1 MIKMTA
7 IKIENLSFKY
17 NEDESENV
25 LNNISLSI
33 EQGEYVTIIGHNG
46 SGKSTLAKLIIGL
59 ISAKS
64 GSIHVFG
71 EELKEE
77 TVRSIRHKVG
87 IVFQNPDNQ
96 FIGATVRDDIAFGLE
111 NHSVPHEDMEAIIT
125 EFAQKVNMSEF
136 LDKEPAQLSGGQK
149 QRVAIAGVLAMNPD
163 IIIMDESTA
172 MLDPRGKK
180 EIIDLTKKIKETK
193 PSLTVV
199 SITHDIEEANYAD
212 RVIVLNKG
220 EIIFNDIPSKVFE
233 NHEVLKFIGLD
244 IPFFDNL
251 KIELCKN
258 NIDVSKC
265 RTLEEIKEKLCQ

>member
-1 MIKMTA
+1 MTA

-17 NEDESENV
+17 NQEDNENV
-25 LNNISLSI
+25 LKNISLSI

-59 ISAKS
+59 ISAQS

-71 EELKEE
+71 DELNEKS
-77 TVRSIRHKVG
+77 VRDMRHKVG

-111 NHSVPHEDMEAIIT
+111 NHSVPQKDMDDIIN
-125 EFAQKVNMSEF
+125 EFAVKVNMSEF

-149 QRVAIAGVLAMNPD
+149 QRVAIAGVLAMNPNV
-163 IIIMDESTA
+163 IIMDESTA

-180 EIIDLTKKIKETK
+180 EIIDLTKKIKESK
-193 PSLTVV
+193 PSLTVL
-199 SITHDIEEANYAD
+199 SITHDIEEAYNAD

-220 EIIFNDIPSKVFE
+220 EILFNDTPFNVFK
-233 NHEVLKFIGLD
+233 NHEVLRKIGLD
-244 IPFFDNL
+244 IPFFDSL

-258 NIDVSKC
+258 GMDVASC
-265 RTLEEIKEKLCQ
+265 LNLEEIKEKLCQ